1 MKNSNQLKLIKH
13 LPATLIF
20 LFLFQLQAL
29 KAQEQFANG
38 ADIGWLSQMENQG
51 YVFKNSSGIQMNCM
65 DILKEKGINALRFRV
80 WVNPAGGYCNKQDVL
95 YMAHRADSMGF
106 DIMINFHLS
115 DTWADPGH
123 QTKPAAWVT
132 HTLTQLN
139 SDVYGHVYD
148 VLVTLKS
155 LGIIPKWV
163 QIGNETNDGALYETG
178 KASTNMS
185 NFASIIKSGYNAVK
199 AVDSSI
205 QVIVHLSN
213 GHDNQMFR
221 WMFDGLRNNGAK
233 WDIIGMSVYP
243 YWANLPWQTDDSL
256 ALITMEDMIARYNTK
271 VMVVEAGYLYYK
283 PVEANQYLLD
293 LIEKTK
299 SVGGLGVFYW
309 EPQSYNW
316 QGYQLGAW
324 NPATKQPTAAMDA
337 FLGISAV
344 SVDENNH
351 IPGSYGIKIYPN
363 PFNPSATIEYELPK
377 SSDVSIVI
385 YDILGNEIAT
395 LADGFENTGSHTI
408 TWQPQNVSS
417 GVYFCRMKAGNF
429 FETKK
434 IMLLK

>member
-1 MKNSNQLKLIKH
+1 
-13 LPATLIF
+13 
-20 LFLFQLQAL
+20 
-29 KAQEQFANG
+29 
-38 ADIGWLSQMENQG
+38 MENQG

-316 QGYQLGAW
+316 QG
-324 NPATKQPTAAMDA
+324 
-337 FLGISAV
+337 
-344 SVDENNH
+344 
-351 IPGSYGIKIYPN
+351 
-363 PFNPSATIEYELPK
+363 
-377 SSDVSIVI
+377 
-385 YDILGNEIAT
+385 
-395 LADGFENTGSHTI
+395 
-408 TWQPQNVSS
+408 
-417 GVYFCRMKAGNF
+417 
-429 FETKK
+429 
-434 IMLLK
+434 